1 VIVHGD
7 AIRQAA
13 KVVAMSGTVIYP
25 GDRARVTLSFQY
37 HPEYITKGTL
47 ILFRI
52 GASSG
57 VGRVLRTSHP
67 CKPQPFP
74 SPSIADL
81 PAHGGPTGDVPHIP
95 HAYSVPIMIRSAMS
109 TPAVTS
115 PGSDD
120 TFTPIAAPSVP
131 STKLRKT
138 VGAQSSGVG
147 LDLGV

>member
-1 VIVHGD
+1 VHGD

-67 CKPQPFP
+67 CKSHTVP
-74 SPSIADL
+74 SPSTLDI
-81 PAHGGPTGDVPHIP
+81 PVHGAPTGDAPHLP
-95 HAYSVPIMIRSAMS
+95 HAYSVPAIIRSAVS
-109 TPAVTS
+109 TPGIAR
-115 PGSDD
+115 DD
-120 TFTPIAAPSVP
+120 TFTPLAASGPES
-131 STKLRKT
+131 SGGQ
-138 VGAQSSGVG
+138 GAGVG
-147 LDLGV
+147 LELGV